1 MAGGNQ
7 SEAEHRAEQ
16 SPAGAMTTKDAEKAS
31 PEEVLRRLGSNEKGL
46 DPADAK
52 NRLAQYGY
60 NEIVEKKVN
69 PFLKF
74 LRYFWGPIPWMIEI
88 AAILSIAIGH
98 IPDFVII
105 VVLLMLNATIGFLQE
120 HKADNAIELLKK
132 KLALKARVLR
142 AGKWSIIEARE
153 LVPGDIVRSR
163 LGEVAPADIKLLK
176 GQYLQVDQSAL
187 TGESLPVEKKVG
199 DVLYSGSTIRQG
211 EMDGVVVTTGMSTY
225 FGTTAKLVE
234 EARKVSHFTKTVTKI
249 GDYLILMDGILV
261 TLIFIVAAVR
271 PPFDLLVTLQFAL
284 ILTIAAVPVA
294 LPAVLSVTM
303 AVGAIELARREAIV
317 SKLVAIEEMA
327 GVDVLCADKT
337 GTITENKLTVGEVQS
352 LGDFKP
358 EDVLLYAA
366 LASREEDQ
374 DPIDDAILVEAKKH
388 EKTQDAAKQY
398 TVKDF
403 KPFDPVVKRT
413 EATVVG
419 PKGKELKVA
428 KGAPQ
433 IINKL
438 ATGKEEFTPEIDKI
452 VVDFAKNGYRALGA
466 ARTDSSGKWQ
476 YVGLIPLF
484 DPPREDSAE
493 TIKTSASLGV
503 KVKMVTGDHVA
514 IAKRMASQV
523 GLGQNIQLSTAFVEK
538 PERIAK
544 RVVEEADGFAE
555 VFPEHKFEIVQLL
568 QSSRHIVGM
577 TGDGVNDAPAL
588 KQADAGIAVTGA
600 TDAAKSAAD
609 IVLTKPGLSVIIDAI
624 KTSRR
629 IFQRMNSYAIYR
641 IAETVRVL
649 FFVTLVILAFNFY
662 PITAIM
668 IVLLALFNDA
678 PIMMI
683 AYDKAVARPKPE
695 RWNMR
700 VVLGLASFLGIIGV
714 IFSFAIY
721 YIGKDYLHLGPEVLQ
736 TFIFLKLAV
745 AGHLTIFLAR
755 VRGPFWSLAPS
766 YQLFWGAVG
775 TKLLAT
781 IVAVYG
787 FGLIAPISWS
797 QAGFIWAYALAA
809 FVITDVIKVQL
820 YKLLDLTGLRFRA
833 GQKPSIDP

>member
-1 MAGGNQ
+1 
-7 SEAEHRAEQ
+7 
-16 SPAGAMTTKDAEKAS
+16 MTTKDAEKAS